1 MKRKSFY
8 GRSELQVFSLI
19 SGGHIWMS
27 VVSPTSRFAYK
38 SIRLHWRRFAYM
50 IWVVSPTHLY
60 KCKFTLW
67 PTSCLSYDLS
77 IDRCDLYRIV
87 LVLTNDYKK
96 NVSCATISSSKYW
109 LLGSSAVINEVQY
122 GSFHLPVLQ
131 VLWFHLKQ
139 PSHWIPCCFAV
150 TGCWH
155 WMQLSAILELIFG
168 KRVFGW
174 RWRDGSRMVINDRM
188 ILLN

>member
-1 MKRKSFY
+1 MLYVIGRIDLSPSERLRANRLTGKTTAIHHSEDSLVPGALKRRGEGGERELPLLAPYSSFSCTHFFQASATHTTDPLTL
-8 GRSELQVFSLI
+8 RRLSRRRQPPLSEQRK
-19 SGGHIWMS
+19 MS

-87 LVLTNDYKK
+87 LVLTNDYT
-96 NVSCATISSSKYW
+96 V
-109 LLGSSAVINEVQY
+109 
-122 GSFHLPVLQ
+122 
-131 VLWFHLKQ
+131 
-139 PSHWIPCCFAV
+139 
-150 TGCWH
+150 
-155 WMQLSAILELIFG
+155 
-168 KRVFGW
+168 
-174 RWRDGSRMVINDRM
+174 
-188 ILLN
+188 